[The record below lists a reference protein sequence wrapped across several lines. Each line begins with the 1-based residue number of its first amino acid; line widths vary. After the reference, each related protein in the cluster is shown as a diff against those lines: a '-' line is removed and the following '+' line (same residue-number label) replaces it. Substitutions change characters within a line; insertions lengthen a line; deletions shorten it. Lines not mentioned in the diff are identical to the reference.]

1 MFRNVATANQPTDK
15 DIDEAMTNICRCG
28 SYQRMR
34 AAIHMA
40 AGTGKGIGSI
50 IHFAGSGVANA
61 KTGIPT
67 DLDIDH

>member
-1 MFRNVATANQPTDK
+1 
-15 DIDEAMTNICRCG
+15 
-28 SYQRMR
+28 MR